1 MSVIIVATI
10 VPKPEFRDDVIA
22 ALEKAAGSVYGEAGC
37 ELYALHT
44 AADGPLVMIEKYADQ
59 DAVKAHSKGVGV
71 KGLMADIDGKLESPM
86 GVQFL
91 TPRPAGT
98 SDKGVL

>member
-10 VPKPEFRDDVIA
+10 VPKPEFREDVIA
-22 ALEKAAGSVYGEAGC
+22 ALAKAAESVYTEAGC
-37 ELYALHT
+37 ELYALHD
-44 AADGPLVMIEKYADQ
+44 AADGPLVMIEKYTDQ
-59 DAVKAHSKGVGV
+59 EAVKVHSKGVGV
-71 KGLMADIDGKLESPM
+71 TGLIADIDGKLESPM

-91 TPRPAGT
+91 TPHPTGS